1 MALAAFLFTCLSSR
15 YRVIARKTQ
24 TVAWTKSATTA
35 ARTSPECATTF
46 RAVAAASPETYT
58 FLSVK

>member
-1 MALAAFLFTCLSSR
+1 MNGIARAAFLFTCLSSR

-35 ARTSPECATTF
+35 ARTSPECASRGGFQATSGHSG
-46 RAVAAASPETYT
+46 SPE
-58 FLSVK
+58 S